1 MENKKFNCQ
10 RENLL
15 VSQMG
20 YEIEMGGIP
29 DRYKIKINVIIWKCI
44 WDDKIN
50 QIDRNVFCLDK
61 KEGGMGMINIENLIR
76 SKQI

>member
-1 MENKKFNCQ
+1 M
-10 RENLL
+10 ENLL

-29 DRYKIKINVIIWKCI
+29 DRCKIKINVIIWKCI

>member
-1 MENKKFNCQ
+1 
-10 RENLL
+10 
-15 VSQMG
+15 MG

-50 QIDRNVFCLDK
+50 QIDRNVFFVWTERGWNGDDK
-61 KEGGMGMINIENLIR
+61 Y
-76 SKQI
+76 

>member
-1 MENKKFNCQ
+1 M
-10 RENLL
+10 ENLL

-20 YEIEMGGIP
+20 YEI
-29 DRYKIKINVIIWKCI
+29 DRCKIKINVIIWKCI

-76 SKQI
+76 SKQIKKISTAI

>member
-20 YEIEMGGIP
+20 DEIEMGGIP
-29 DRYKIKINVIIWKCI
+29 DRCKIKINVIIWKCI

-50 QIDRNVFCLDK
+50 QIDRNVFLLGQERGWNGNDK
-61 KEGGMGMINIENLIR
+61 Y
-76 SKQI
+76 

>member
-1 MENKKFNCQ
+1 
-10 RENLL
+10 
-15 VSQMG
+15 MG

-29 DRYKIKINVIIWKCI
+29 DRCQIEINVIIWKFI
-44 WDDKIN
+44 WDNKIN